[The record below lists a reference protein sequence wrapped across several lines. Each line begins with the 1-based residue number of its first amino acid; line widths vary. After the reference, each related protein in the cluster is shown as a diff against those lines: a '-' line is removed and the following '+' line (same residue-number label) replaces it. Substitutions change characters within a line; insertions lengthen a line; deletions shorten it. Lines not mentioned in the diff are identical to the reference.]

1 MRLSVLV
8 THSQNCDQVLARPLR
23 RAVVMEELG
32 EELSGNE
39 VVSGETK
46 TVRVP
51 QPWPAHATEG
61 SAAFLEAFLKF
72 SQPQSSS

>member
-1 MRLSVLV
+1 
-8 THSQNCDQVLARPLR
+8 
-23 RAVVMEELG
+23 MEELG